1 MEILKSLAI
10 ISIIVF
16 LGISSRKLKIFSKE
30 HVKVI
35 SSFVYYFAVPSLLFV
50 SISNMDLSTIDFNLL
65 FSAIV
70 PIILVILLLYVLKIL
85 GTLNKSTFVLLS
97 LSIAFGSN
105 AFFGI
110 AFFET
115 LYDGRWAKE
124 AIVMAS
130 VLGLVGIFFTLLLFE
145 YATQKGNALDYIVNI
160 IKNPT
165 FISIASGIIFSIFN
179 IKISILF
186 SSLSL
191 LGETAGGIAVFSL
204 GIFIYDNLEY
214 EKLKKAFR
222 FSIFRFLILP
232 LVTFIILSLFSDIN
246 NEMKSFVFI
255 QSGIPAAISLAVF
268 AERYE
273 YKLAEITGIVILT
286 SIFSA
291 VGIMVL
297 FLITKNIYPF

>member
-10 ISIIVF
+10 ISIVVF

-35 SSFVYYFAVPSLLFV
+35 SSFVYHFAIPSLLFV
-50 SISNMDLSTIDFNLL
+50 SISRMDLSTLDFSLIL
-65 FSAIV
+65 AAAL
-70 PIILVILLLYVLKIL
+70 PIILIILFLYAVKLLGFLS
-85 GTLNKSTFVLLS
+85 KSAFVLLS
-97 LSIAFGSN
+97 LSVAFGSN

-115 LYDGRWAKE
+115 LYDGKWANE
-124 AIVMAS
+124 AILMAS
-130 VLGLVGIFFTLLLFE
+130 VLGLVGMFFTLLLFE

-165 FISIASGIIFSIFN
+165 FISIALGIIFSIFN
-179 IKISILF
+179 FNFSILF
-186 SSLSL
+186 NSLSL

-204 GIFIYDNLEY
+204 GIFIYDNFEY

-232 LVTFIILSLFSDIN
+232 IVTFIILSVLGDIS
-246 NEMKSFVFI
+246 NEMKSFLFI

-273 YKLAEITGIVILT
+273 YKLAEVTGIVILT

-291 VGIMVL
+291 IGILIL
-297 FLITKNIYPF
+297 FLISRSIYPF

>member
-10 ISIIVF
+10 ISIVVF

-35 SSFVYYFAVPSLLFV
+35 SSFVYHFAIPSLLFV
-50 SISNMDLSTIDFNLL
+50 SISNMDLSTVDFSLI
-65 FSAIV
+65 FAAIL
-70 PIILVILLLYVLKIL
+70 PIILIIILLYVVKIFGFL
-85 GTLNKSTFVLLS
+85 SKSTFVLLS
-97 LSIAFGSN
+97 LSVAFGSN

-115 LYDGRWAKE
+115 LYDGLWAKE
-124 AIVMAS
+124 AILMAS

-145 YATQKGNALDYIVNI
+145 YATQKGNALDYIGNI

-165 FISIASGIIFSIFN
+165 FISIAFGIIFSVCN
-179 IKISILF
+179 INISILF

-204 GIFIYDNLEY
+204 GIFIYDNFEY

-232 LVTFIILSLFSDIN
+232 LVTFFILSFFSDIT
-246 NEMKSFVFI
+246 NEMKSFLFI

-273 YKLAEITGIVILT
+273 YKLAEVTGIVILT
-286 SIFSA
+286 SFFSA
-291 VGIMVL
+291 VGILVL
-297 FLITKNIYPF
+297 FLISKSIYSF